1 MNMVTYLV
9 TGGSGFVGRALVE
22 KLLEDDAARV
32 VATSRAGPNGKR
44 PRLDNKRVDALS
56 ESTDWTDA
64 LKDVDVVFHCAA
76 ETSGKRSDPANLM
89 AANRDGTFA
98 LARRAAT
105 VGVTRFVFLSTAQV
119 HGVSTHGKR
128 YNEMSPPNPQSPYAV
143 SKWEA
148 ESGLLEIAKETGL
161 AVTIV
166 RPPLVYGPGVKGN
179 LAQLAKLATL
189 GVPLPFASV
198 ANRRS
203 LVALDNLVDFLCYSA
218 HHAAAS
224 NETYLVSDG
233 QDLSTGQIMRH
244 VAGGRRVRLF
254 PFPIAPMQALLKM
267 AGRGGIAERLLGSFQ
282 IDGSKAR
289 KQTGWVPVVTPD
301 TAHWI

>member
-32 VATSRAGPNGKR
+32 VATSRAGLNGQR
-44 PRLDNKRVDALS
+44 SRLDNRRVDALS
-56 ESTDWTDA
+56 ASTDWTDA
-64 LKDVDVVFHCAA
+64 LKGVDVLFHCAA
-76 ETSGKRSDPANLM
+76 ETPGKRSDPASLM

-98 LARRAAT
+98 LARQAAT
-105 VGVTRFVFLSTAQV
+105 AGVIRFVFLSTAQV
-119 HGVSTHGKR
+119 HGVSTHGKPF
-128 YNEMSPPNPQSPYAV
+128 NEKSSPNPQSPYAV

-148 ESGLLEIAKETGL
+148 EAGLLEIAKETGL

-166 RPPLVYGPGVKGN
+166 RPPLVYGLGVQGN
-179 LAQLAKLATL
+179 LAQLAKLANL

-198 ANRRS
+198 ANQRS
-203 LVALDNLVDFLCYSA
+203 LVALDNLVDFLCHSA
-218 HHAAAS
+218 HHPNAC

-233 QDLSTGQIMRH
+233 QDLSTGEILRH
-244 VAGGRRVRLF
+244 VAGDRRVRLF
-254 PFPIAPMQALLKM
+254 RFPTAPVQALLKM

-282 IDGSKAR
+282 IDETKAR
-289 KQTGWVPVVTPD
+289 NQTGWAPVVTPD
-301 TAHWI
+301 TARWI